1 MADVL
6 PELPPLPRE
15 EDLFTPPRGREAM
28 RKIDLRLS
36 VNLLMSKM
44 PKEGE
49 AIVEVSKMAE
59 ELEIAKD
66 KMYLVCNV
74 LEGLRLMKMKGR
86 NVYKWQGRTMLLPSM
101 MMLKKMAEKKDMIGQ
116 VLLARRLIVNKS
128 TDENEKSAGSNDSSN
143 EIEKCNVVM
152 TSQKV
157 IMMFL
162 VVTEL
167 DTDTVSLEEVSVLIH
182 GPSLTSIKRKVSMK
196 RLLDIC
202 KVLTGVGILAVVPM
216 KDDDNVGDYFRYIG
230 PEVPKITIVDSN
242 SEELGEN
249 VIEEVTGEMMEEI
262 KAVENILEDG
272 REIFEV

>member
-15 EDLFTPPRGREAM
+15 EDLFTPPRGRVAM

-101 MMLKKMAEKKDMIGQ
+101 MILKKMAEKKDMIGQ
-116 VLLARRLIVNKS
+116 VLQARRLLVNKS
-128 TDENEKSAGSNDSSN
+128 TDEKSAGTIDSSN

-157 IMMFL
+157 IMIFL
-162 VVTEL
+162 VVAEL
-167 DTDTVSLEEVSVLIH
+167 DTDTVSLEEVSVMIH

-216 KDDDNVGDYFRYIG
+216 KDDDNDGVSFRYIG

-242 SEELGEN
+242 SEQLGEN
-249 VIEEVTGEMMEEI
+249 VIEEITGEMMEEI